1 MGFRFPVFWV
11 RGFFFGFLG
20 EVGQSALC
28 FLVGRSS
35 KFLQLSAGIQSCRGN
50 LFNLIVIIIA
60 YLPFYFLMVLNYYY
74 HSVTIVN
81 TVFWATKNFWF
92 FSLFFLVFC
101 KWYTVCSYKLGV
113 LGPWEFLW
121 RAGSCIYSVLVSLF
135 CEIGGPVQFYLVTVV
150 GWTAGLYRFSWFSG
164 SISVGT
170 VRVKRWGGDPIF
182 LSSSVCC
189 LFSWRLY
196 ICGRDLLCY
205 IL

>member
-1 MGFRFPVFWV
+1 MIMGFRFPVFWV
-11 RGFFFGFLG
+11 RGSFFGFLG

-60 YLPFYFLMVLNYYY
+60 YLSLLFSNGSELLLSFGHYCEYCVLCDEEFLV
-74 HSVTIVN
+74 
-81 TVFWATKNFWF
+81 

-121 RAGSCIYSVLVSLF
+121 RAGSCIYSVLVS
-135 CEIGGPVQFYLVTVV
+135 
-150 GWTAGLYRFSWFSG
+150 
-164 SISVGT
+164 
-170 VRVKRWGGDPIF
+170 F
-182 LSSSVCC
+182 L
-189 LFSWRLY
+189 
-196 ICGRDLLCY
+196 
-205 IL
+205 

>member
-1 MGFRFPVFWV
+1 VIMGFRFPVFWV

-81 TVFWATKNFWF
+81 TVVCATKNSWF
-92 FSLFFLVFC
+92 IFSMLFLVFC

-113 LGPWEFLW
+113 LGPWEFFW
-121 RAGSCIYSVLVSLF
+121 RAGSCICLVCVSACGVPGWYEYIWALWWCGRRDCTDF
-135 CEIGGPVQFYLVTVV
+135 LSSGFV
-150 GWTAGLYRFSWFSG
+150 GAG
-164 SISVGT
+164 I
-170 VRVKRWGGDPIF
+170 VRVKW
-182 LSSSVCC
+182 
-189 LFSWRLY
+189 
-196 ICGRDLLCY
+196 
-205 IL
+205 